1 MRDESL
7 DATDIFVVGGGIFTI
22 IDIDSHKYSD
32 LSRHIKELK
41 KHIIV
46 RHIRVL
52 L

>member
-1 MRDESL
+1 MWGMKVW
-7 DATDIFVVGGGIFTI
+7 TPDIFVVGGGIFTI

-32 LSRHIKELK
+32 RSRHIKELK

-46 RHIRVL
+46 RHICVL